1 MTRSSLQGRHIILGV
16 TGGIAAYKGADLVRR
31 LREAGA
37 EVRVV
42 MTRAATEFVTPLT
55 FQAVSGQPVHTS
67 LLDPE
72 AEAAMGHIA
81 LARWAD
87 AVLIAP
93 ASADVLA
100 RLAHGQADDLLTTLC
115 LATEAPLAV
124 APAMNRVMWL
134 HPAVRGNVAIL
145 EQRGVA
151 IFGPGVGDQACGE
164 QGAGRMLE
172 PLELVRHVGGL
183 FGPRLLQG
191 KRVVL
196 TAGPTREAL
205 DPVRFISNRS
215 SGRMGFALAAAARD
229 AGAEVELV
237 AGPVA
242 LDSPIGVHRTDVET
256 AGQMH
261 DAVLGLLD
269 GCDLFIGC
277 AAVADY
283 RPKQVAAEKIKKR
296 EQQMQVA
303 LERNPDILASVAAAS
318 PRPFTVGF
326 AAETEDL
333 QGHAEDKRRR
343 KGLDLIAANLVGQ
356 PDSGFDVDLNRLWL
370 RWQDG
375 DCWLGPASKAQ
386 VAAELIAFIADRMSR
401 E

>member
-1 MTRSSLQGRHIILGV
+1 MTDSALRQRHIVLGV
-16 TGGIAAYKGADLVRR
+16 TGGIAAYKSADLVRR

-87 AVLIAP
+87 AVLVAP
-93 ASADVLA
+93 ASADMLA

-115 LATEAPLAV
+115 LASEAPLAV

-134 HPAVRGNVAIL
+134 HPAVRDNVSLL
-145 EQRGVA
+145 ERRGVSV
-151 IFGPGVGDQACGE
+151 FGPGVGDQACGE

-172 PLELVRHVGGL
+172 PLELVRHLGGL
-183 FGPRLLQG
+183 FGPRPLRG
-191 KRVVL
+191 KRVVV

-229 AGAEVELV
+229 AGAEVDLV
-237 AGPVA
+237 SGPVTLNTPA
-242 LDSPIGVHRTDVET
+242 GVRRTGVET
-256 AGQMH
+256 AAEMH
-261 DAVLGLLD
+261 QAVQALLD

-283 RPKQVAAEKIKKR
+283 RPRQVATEKIKKR
-296 EQQMQVA
+296 EQQMQVE
-303 LERNPDILASVAAAS
+303 LERNPDILAGVASAS

-326 AAETEDL
+326 AAETGDL

-356 PDSGFDVDLNRLWL
+356 PDSGFDVDSNRLWL

-375 DCWLGPASKAQ
+375 DCWLGPAPKDQ
-386 VAAELIAFIADRMSR
+386 IAAELIAFIADRMSK

>member
-1 MTRSSLQGRHIILGV
+1 MTRSALQGRHIILGV

-237 AGPVA
+237 AGPVT

>member
-237 AGPVA
+237 AGPVT

-269 GCDLFIGC
+269 ACDLFIGC